1 VAVQVNPNR
10 MELLKLRRKQVVARR
25 GHKLL
30 KDKLEGL
37 LRDFLRIV
45 REYKELRRAVDGE
58 VSSVF
63 GSLVLASA
71 GMDPAAYR
79 AALAFPACTARLD
92 VTERHVMNVRVPA
105 FRFSLEGS
113 LVSYGLADTNRDLD
127 RAMGRVREVLERMV
141 RLAEVE
147 KTVELVAAEIER
159 TRRRVNALEYILIPQ
174 QDEAIAG
181 IEGKL
186 DEMERSNTTRLMKIK
201 EMLGS

>member
-1 VAVQVNPNR
+1 MPVQVNPNR
-10 MELLKLRRKQVVARR
+10 MELLKLKRKQQVARR

-92 VTERHVMNVRVPA
+92 VSERHVMNVRVPV

-113 LVSYGLADTNRDLD
+113 LVAYGLADTNRDLD

-201 EMLGS
+201 EMLGA

>member
-1 VAVQVNPNR
+1 MPVQVNPNR
-10 MELLKLRRKQVVARR
+10 MELLKLKRKQQVARR

-45 REYKELRRAVDGE
+45 REYRDLRRAVDGE
-58 VSSVF
+58 ISTVF
-63 GSLVLASA
+63 SGLVLASA
-71 GMDPAAYR
+71 GMDASAFR
-79 AALAFPACTARLD
+79 AALAFPSCTARLE
-92 VTERHVMNVRVPA
+92 VGERLIMNVRVPV
-105 FRFSLEGS
+105 FRFSLEGT
-113 LVSYGLADTNRDLD
+113 LVAYGLADTNQDLD

-201 EMLGS
+201 EMLGT

>member
-1 VAVQVNPNR
+1 
-10 MELLKLRRKQVVARR
+10 
-25 GHKLL
+25 
-30 KDKLEGL
+30 
-37 LRDFLRIV
+37 
-45 REYKELRRAVDGE
+45 
-58 VSSVF
+58 
-63 GSLVLASA
+63 
-71 GMDPAAYR
+71 
-79 AALAFPACTARLD
+79 
-92 VTERHVMNVRVPA
+92 MNVRVPV

-113 LVSYGLADTNRDLD
+113 LVAYGLADTNRDLD

-201 EMLGS
+201 EMLGA